1 MHIKSK
7 SRTFPCGA
15 GVVIWF
21 SAMFR
26 GLPGATDSIQEAGE
40 RVVKDYV
47 GAIDQGTTSTRF
59 MVFDRAGRI
68 VSVAQKEHEQIFPRP
83 GWVEHDPLEIL
94 RRTHEVI
101 GEALEKRGLQAEDLA
116 AIGITNQRETTVVWD
131 RKTGRPIAN
140 ALVWQDTRV
149 ADDVAH
155 FAKNGGQNRF
165 REQTGLPLSTYFSGL
180 KLRWILRNVAG
191 AKEAAEN
198 GDLLFGNIDT
208 FLVWNLTGGP
218 DGGQHIT
225 DVTNASRTQLLNLQT
240 LDWDEKLLSA
250 FEIPRA
256 ILPQVRSSSEIYGTG
271 TLESIRGVPIAGIL
285 GDQQA
290 ALVGQTCFRP
300 GEVKN
305 TYGTGCFLL
314 MNTGERAVPSKFGL
328 LTTVAYKL
336 GKEPARYA
344 LEGSIAI
351 TGALVQWLRD
361 NLKIIE
367 SSADV
372 ESLARS
378 VEDNG
383 GVYFV
388 PAFSGLYAPYWKESA
403 RGVIAGLTRYATKAH
418 LARAVLEATAF
429 QSREVVEAMEKDSGI
444 SLESLRVDGGMVK
457 NELLMQF
464 QADILNREV
473 VRPAVQ
479 ETTALGAAYAAGLAV
494 GFFSDLDELRS
505 KWAVDRTWK
514 PRVEEAERENL
525 YRQWKKAVTRS
536 FDWVEENS

>member
-1 MHIKSK
+1 
-7 SRTFPCGA
+7 
-15 GVVIWF
+15 
-21 SAMFR
+21 
-26 GLPGATDSIQEAGE
+26 
-40 RVVKDYV
+40 VKAYI

-59 MVFDRAGRI
+59 MVFDRSSRI

-83 GWVEHDPLEIL
+83 GWVEHDALEIL
-94 RRTHEVI
+94 RRTLEVI
-101 GEALEKRGLQAEDLA
+101 EEALEKRGLAPSDLA

-131 RKTGRPIAN
+131 RKTCLPVTN

-149 ADDVAH
+149 GEDVAH
-155 FAKNGGQNRF
+155 FAAQGGQNRF
-165 REQTGLPLSTYFSGL
+165 RAQTGLPLSTYFSGL
-180 KLRWILRNVAG
+180 KLRWILQNIPG
-191 AKEAAEN
+191 ARAKAEA

-208 FLVWNLTGGP
+208 FLVWNLTGGTSR
-218 DGGQHIT
+218 GVHVT
-225 DVTNASRTQLLNLQT
+225 DVTNASRTQLLNLKT
-240 LDWDEKLLSA
+240 LDWDAEMLAA
-250 FEIPRA
+250 FEIPPA
-256 ILPQVRSSSEIYGTG
+256 MLPQVRSSSEVYGMG
-271 TLESIRGVPIAGIL
+271 ALPAVSGVPIAGIL

-314 MNTGERAVPSKFGL
+314 MNTGEHAVPSKFGL

-336 GKEPARYA
+336 GAEAARYA

-361 NLKIIE
+361 NLGIIE
-367 SSADV
+367 TSSDV
-372 ESLARS
+372 EMLARS
-378 VEDNG
+378 VDDNG

-403 RGVIAGLTRYATKAH
+403 RGVIAGLTRYANKGH

-429 QSREVVEAMEKDSGI
+429 QSREVVEAMEMDSGI
-444 SLESLRVDGGMVK
+444 SLESLRVDGGMIA

-473 VRPAVQ
+473 VRPAIQ

-494 GFFSDLDELRS
+494 QFFSGLEELRAN
-505 KWAVDRTWK
+505 WAVDRTWK
-514 PRVEEAERENL
+514 PHAEEVQREKL

-536 FDWVEENS
+536 FDWVDA

>member
-1 MHIKSK
+1 MHSKSK
-7 SRTFPCGA
+7 SRTFPCA
-15 GVVIWF
+15 RV
-21 SAMFR
+21 
-26 GLPGATDSIQEAGE
+26 LPSMPLRIPGSTWCRNSSQEAGE

-59 MVFDRAGRI
+59 MVFDRSARI

-131 RKTGRPIAN
+131 RKTGRPITN

-165 REQTGLPLSTYFSGL
+165 REETGLPLSAYFSGL
-180 KLRWILRNVAG
+180 KLRWILRNVAD
-191 AKEAAEN
+191 ARQAAEN
-198 GDLLFGNIDT
+198 GDLYFGNIDT

-225 DVTNASRTQLLNLQT
+225 DVTNASRTQLLTLQT

-250 FEIPRA
+250 FEIPSA
-256 ILPQVRSSSEIYGTG
+256 ILPQVCSSSEIYGTG
-271 TLESIRGVPIAGIL
+271 TLPIIGGVPIAGIL

-314 MNTGERAVPSKFGL
+314 MNTGERIVPSKFGL

-344 LEGSIAI
+344 LEGSMPV

-361 NLKIIE
+361 NLGIIE
-367 SSADV
+367 NSGDV
-372 ESLARS
+372 ETLART

-403 RGVIAGLTRYATKAH
+403 RGVIAGLTRYANKAH

-429 QSREVVEAMEKDSGI
+429 QSREVVEAMEQDSGI
-444 SLESLRVDGGMVK
+444 ALKVLRADGGMVE
-457 NELLMQF
+457 NNLLMQF
-464 QADILNREV
+464 QADILDREV
-473 VRPAVQ
+473 VLPAIK
-479 ETTALGAAYAAGLAV
+479 ETTSLGAAYAAGLAV
-494 GFFSDLDELRS
+494 GFFSDLDELRA

-514 PRVEEAERENL
+514 PFLEEAEREKL

-536 FDWVEENS
+536 FDWVDA

>member
-1 MHIKSK
+1 
-7 SRTFPCGA
+7 
-15 GVVIWF
+15 
-21 SAMFR
+21 
-26 GLPGATDSIQEAGE
+26 
-40 RVVKDYV
+40 
-47 GAIDQGTTSTRF
+47 
-59 MVFDRAGRI
+59 MVFDRTARV

-83 GWVEHDPLEIL
+83 GWVEHDALEIL

-101 GEALEKRGLQAEDLA
+101 DEGLEKRGLLASDLA

-131 RKTGRPIAN
+131 RKTGLPVAN

-155 FAKNGGQNRF
+155 FATKGGQNRF
-165 REQTGLPLSTYFSGL
+165 RAQTGLPLSTYFSGL
-180 KLRWILRNVAG
+180 KLRWILQNVAG
-191 AKEAAEN
+191 ARARARSGE
-198 GDLLFGNIDT
+198 LLFGNIDT

-218 DGGQHIT
+218 NGGQHVT
-225 DVTNASRTQLLNLQT
+225 DVTNASRTQLLNLET
-240 LDWDEKLLSA
+240 LDWDSELLAA
-250 FEIPRA
+250 FEIPRVM
-256 ILPQVRSSSEIYGTG
+256 LPQVRSSSEIYGTAE
-271 TLESIRGVPIAGIL
+271 LAEISGVPIAGIL

-314 MNTGERAVPSKFGL
+314 MNTGERIVPSNFGL

-336 GKEPARYA
+336 GTEPARYA

-361 NLKIIE
+361 NLGMIE
-367 SSADV
+367 KSSDV
-372 ESLARS
+372 EVLARS

-403 RGVIAGLTRYATKAH
+403 RGVIAGLTRYANKGH

-429 QSREVVEAMEKDSGI
+429 QSREVVEAMERDSGI
-444 SLESLRVDGGMVK
+444 LLESLRVDGGMVS
-457 NELLMQF
+457 NDLLMQF

-473 VRPAVQ
+473 VRPVIQ

-494 GFFSDLDELRS
+494 KFFSGLEELRAN
-505 KWAVDRTWK
+505 WAVDHTWK
-514 PRVEEAERENL
+514 PHADELQREAL
-525 YRQWKKAVTRS
+525 YGQWKKAVTRS
-536 FDWVEENS
+536 FDWI